1 MEGEFW
7 INVLTVATFARSW
20 IGNITQ
26 GRLSNVVEAQSG
38 FGVHGA
44 MGGHPHPGGS
54 TGVGYHEV
62 VGYKVELM
70 FLLVVYRVHLHV
82 VPICQSVAGCTCLSL
97 LQSQAGWRS

>member
-1 MEGEFW
+1 M
-7 INVLTVATFARSW
+7 ATFARSW
-20 IGNITQ
+20 IGNFSQ
-26 GRLSNVVEAQSG
+26 GRLSNVAEAQSG

-70 FLLVVYRVHLHV
+70 FLLVVYRVHLQV
-82 VPICQSVAGCTCLSL
+82 VPICQSVAGCACLSL
-97 LQSQAGWRS
+97 FQSQAGWRS